1 MMERK
6 ADRNENQKGGRVEG
20 GLLSEEALESSKSLL
35 DKTRNGGEKGAQ
47 QYYSP
52 EELATFVARL
62 MGQRIPVFDPTAGDG
77 SLLKQFDPGYSYGV
91 ELDKDQVENAD
102 GSYKSIIGDFQHVYD
117 LLRKLNT
124 EFEGIVA
131 NPPFDLRWSEPSI
144 NQGEEMSS
152 TKLTFI
158 ALHRLLTHDGQYV
171 FICGKNRWEKECA
184 ELEEADSVYAILD
197 VPDLFPDV
205 TIPCVVVCGIADD
218 SYINHE
224 FKKEGPRRREFSRST
239 LDLAATWAQETR
251 TEALGRY
258 GHRLATYSYSTNTL
272 QEAFP
277 AIQKEYDQRL
287 KERLGKY
294 ERKFDFT
301 LGDKRN
307 QMKVAISPYAKLILS
322 RTGDLGT
329 LERLHNHNLS
339 YFRQNEA
346 AWRLILE
353 SLEDGLIS
361 VEPALVAKVDALL
374 ADNRKIAAPLY
385 GLKAIQ
391 SLGYLDQYDRIQ
403 CVRGDKERGF
413 LYGERYAITVRPTK
427 YEDRETRFE
436 ANKRTGEWQQKTFL
450 QQKMRLRIQISN
462 EQGHYQNFYDDEDS
476 QADIQYLIDH
486 FDIRPPKDIAELFPE
501 EVHAMRALISDIE
514 WDTIIPNS
522 AKYLDDP
529 EITAAIEKGELEY
542 VVDDDPNGPPYG
554 HKPYGIRL
562 RRFQR
567 EDLARGLVKGNF
579 ICAWEQGLG
588 KTLAALVYAE
598 ALRRLGRSSEQN
610 LFIVPQ
616 DLVDQW
622 QRECERF
629 LGRKMEA
636 IRPTDITIQNP
647 NYGKV
652 KRARKQIKHTVSV
665 QAIAADV
672 ARRMKAGESG
682 WFVTYHEAL
691 STIGTKNEEL
701 PHFVVKE
708 IPRDPKFIPGQ
719 YIQTE
724 SGWEWT
730 EGRYEDQPNKQLW
743 SYEICPKCEATL
755 REGYNGSYCNAK
767 LEKTGKRCGYTHTEV
782 RVKPAASYLTTAFQ
796 RGTIVVDEI
805 TMIGCSASGDES
817 LRSKAVRGLRAKNK
831 LGMTGTPIKNYI
843 TQLYWLLRWVIDS
856 DRFGYSWGASG
867 WNQFISDFAVIEW
880 DVSKGTK
887 QAKKAKPEIT
897 NLSMLWRTLAA
908 CLIRRRQEET
918 GEPIVPIHYHEH
930 FVPLGV
936 KQREQMQVWMRRFHE
951 FFAEK
956 YPDSKVV
963 KANMHEALAPML
975 GMQPKLEYA
984 VTLPLADP
992 DNEWTGIEVSNWTP
1006 SNLRVLELA
1015 MALAKEGRKVLVGS
1029 ATKETGRWLADQLI
1043 EKGVRAEHILEDDG
1057 TTFSAGKRA
1066 KVVHKFQ
1073 TDDVQVFCAGV
1084 QAIRLGHNLDAGSAV
1099 IIHGMPWDWETF
1111 SQFVHRVRRLTS
1123 KRAIDCHIVLPH
1135 GAKQTITEK
1144 KWELLQA
1151 KGQASELAL
1160 DGRLIPKDADK
1171 IDKDAVMKELVEKGI
1186 TASADEIAEY
1196 EVEAAWGRLA
1206 SYEDYVAPPNFTTGK
1221 QVAERLD
1228 PWETIGHLYE
1238 PYFRLNT
1245 TLALPLKASEA
1256 RTNWGDSIIDT
1267 ETSEQM
1273 KVEIGIA
1280 ADGYDEGYIPFAGI
1294 DPEDLDS
1301 GLDDDLDYDTDDTNY
1316 SDSSPV
1322 ADTAEEEPEDLD
1334 PDPPPPTTSK
1344 TDLVTALRELASLK
1358 SEGILDDAEF
1368 AEAKA
1373 ALLAQLK
1380 EAA

>member
-1 MMERK
+1 MERN
-6 ADRNENQKGGRVEG
+6 ARNENQKGGRVEG

-35 DKTRNGGEKGAQ
+35 DKTKNGGEKGAQ

-52 EELATFVARL
+52 EELAAFVGRL

-77 SLLKQFDPGYSYGV
+77 SLLRQFDPGYSYGV

-102 GSYKSIIGDFQHVYD
+102 GSYKSVIGDFQHVYD
-117 LLRKLNT
+117 LLRKLNV

-171 FICGKNRWEKECA
+171 FVCGKNRWEKECA
-184 ELEEADSVYAILD
+184 DLEEAETVYAILD

-205 TIPCVVVCGIADD
+205 TIPCVVVCGLADG
-218 SYINHE
+218 SYIQHA
-224 FKKEGPRRREFSRST
+224 FKQEGPRRREFSRAT

-258 GHRLATYSYSTNTL
+258 GHRLASYSYSTNTL

-287 KERLGKY
+287 RERLGKY
-294 ERKFDFT
+294 ERKYDFA
-301 LGDKRN
+301 LGDKKN
-307 QMKVAISPYAKLILS
+307 QMKVAIGAYAKLILS
-322 RTGDLGT
+322 RSGDLGT
-329 LERLHNHNLS
+329 LERLHNHNLN

-353 SLEDGLIS
+353 ALEDGLIS
-361 VEPALVAKVDALL
+361 VEPELVTKVEALL

-385 GLKAIQ
+385 PLKAIQ
-391 SLGYLDQYDRIQ
+391 SLGYLDQYDRIR

-413 LYGERYAITVRPTK
+413 LYGERYSITVRPTK

-450 QQKMRLRIQISN
+450 QQKMRLRIQIAN

-486 FDIRPPKDIAELFPE
+486 FDIQPPKDIAELFPE
-501 EVHAMRALISDIE
+501 DVHAMRSLISQIE

-542 VVDDDPNGPPYG
+542 IVDDDPNGPPYG
-554 HKPYGIRL
+554 RKPYGIRL
-562 RRFQR
+562 RKFQR
-567 EDLARGLVKGNF
+567 EDLARGLVKGSF

-598 ALRRLGRSSEQN
+598 ACRRLGRSLEQN

-616 DLVDQW
+616 DLVPQW

-629 LGRKMEA
+629 LGRTMEA
-636 IRPTDITIQNP
+636 IRPTDVMIQNP
-647 NYGKV
+647 KYGKV
-652 KRARKQIKHTVSV
+652 KRARKMVKHTIPV
-665 QAIAADV
+665 QAVAADV
-672 ARRMKAGESG
+672 ARRMKAGEAG

-708 IPRDPKFIPGQ
+708 IEREPKFIPGQ
-719 YIQTE
+719 YVQGQN
-724 SGWEWT
+724 GWEWT

-755 REGYNGSYCNAK
+755 REGYNGKYCNAQ
-767 LEKTGKRCGYTHTEV
+767 LTDPKTGAKGKRCGYTHTSA
-782 RVKPAASYLTTAFQ
+782 RIKPAASYLTTAFN

-805 TMIGCSASGDES
+805 TMIGCSASGEES
-817 LRSKAVRGLRAKNK
+817 LRSKAVRGLRARNK

-856 DRFGYSWGASG
+856 ERFGYSWGVGG

-887 QAKKAKPEIT
+887 QNKKARPEIT
-897 NLSMLWRTLAA
+897 NLSMLWRTLGA
-908 CLIRRRQEET
+908 CLIRRRQEES
-918 GEPIVPIHYHEH
+918 GEPIVPIRYHEH
-930 FVPLGV
+930 LVPLGV
-936 KQREQMQVWMRRFHE
+936 KQREQMQVWMRKFHE
-951 FFAEK
+951 FFKEK

-992 DNEWTGIEVSNWTP
+992 DHEWTGIEVSNWTP

-1029 ATKETGRWLADQLI
+1029 ATKETGRWLAEQLI
-1043 EKGVRAEHILEDDG
+1043 EKGVNAEHILEDDG
-1057 TTFSAGKRA
+1057 TTFHASKRA
-1066 KVVHKFQ
+1066 NVVHKFQ

-1111 SQFVHRVRRLTS
+1111 SQFVFRVRRLTS
-1123 KRAIDCHIVLPH
+1123 TRAIDCHIVLPH
-1135 GAKQTITEK
+1135 GSNQTITEK
-1144 KWELLQA
+1144 KWELLLA

-1186 TASADEIAEY
+1186 SASADEIAEY
-1196 EVEAAWGRLA
+1196 EIEAAWGRIA
-1206 SYEDYVAPPNFTTGK
+1206 HYEEYVPPANFTTGK
-1221 QVAERLD
+1221 VVEEQPDVWETVKPFYDEFFRLD
-1228 PWETIGHLYE
+1228 
-1238 PYFRLNT
+1238 NC
-1245 TLALPLKASEA
+1245 LALPEKAIHGGTRFGESEVEEIKA
-1256 RTNWGDSIIDT
+1256 EIEALPET
-1267 ETSEQM
+1267 EEPIFET
-1273 KVEIGIA
+1273 V
-1280 ADGYDEGYIPFAGI
+1280 FAGGI
-1294 DPEDLDS
+1294 VEGEDVS
-1301 GLDDDLDYDTDDTNY
+1301 DDTMF
-1316 SDSSPV
+1316 SESSPIDISDDV
-1322 ADTAEEEPEDLD
+1322 IPEPPGPEPPPEEPA
-1334 PDPPPPTTSK
+1334 PDSK
-1344 TDLVTALRELASLK
+1344 ADIVTALRELASLK
-1358 SEGILDDAEF
+1358 SEGILDDTEF

-1373 ALLAQLK
+1373 ALLSQLK
-1380 EAA
+1380 RAA